1 VNIAADRAAV
11 SAIAEKLS
19 TLARP
24 LGGLLET
31 ACAANV
37 LTDKSK
43 IGMESGTRKLSCM
56 LDCPLVRLA
65 RSGVPIAYDTYT

>member
-11 SAIAEKLS
+11 SAIDEKLS
-19 TLARP
+19 TLAR
-24 LGGLLET
+24 LFGGLSET
-31 ACAANV
+31 ACAANM
-37 LTDKSK
+37 LTDKTVIETKS
-43 IGMESGTRKLSCM
+43 ETRKLSCM